1 MSPRRAVVVPSTL
14 ALLPEYAGLTDP
26 VADLRAACLDAVR
39 WLVEG
44 QPDGIAVA
52 RVEQRADNLGRGAS
66 ASAGDRI
73 ARHLLTEAGFGGPAG
88 SGTGLLVVGN
98 GSARRTE
105 KAPGHLDDRAADF
118 DARLGAALREGDPD
132 ALLALDEPLAEE
144 LWCHDVPAF
153 RALGRWSI
161 GPVTA
166 TIDYEDAESGV
177 MYWVARWSCG
187 S

>member
-1 MSPRRAVVVPSTL
+1 MSSRRAVVVPSTL
-14 ALLPEYAGLTDP
+14 ALLPEYAGLVDP

-44 QPDGIAVA
+44 HPDGVTVA
-52 RVEQRADNLGRGAS
+52 CADQRVDNGARGVAET
-66 ASAGDRI
+66 AGERI
-73 ARHLLTEAGFGGPAG
+73 ARHLLAEVGSGGPVG

-132 ALLALDEPLAEE
+132 ALLALAERLAEE
-144 LWCHDVPAF
+144 LWCHDVPAL
-153 RALGRWSI
+153 RALGRWST

-166 TIDYEDAESGV
+166 TIDYEDAEFGV